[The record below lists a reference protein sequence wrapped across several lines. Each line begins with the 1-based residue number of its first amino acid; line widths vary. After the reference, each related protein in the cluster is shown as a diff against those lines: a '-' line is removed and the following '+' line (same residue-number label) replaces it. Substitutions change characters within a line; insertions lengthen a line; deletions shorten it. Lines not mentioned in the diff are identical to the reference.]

1 MASRYYKALFNAV
14 GGKAENDFWTRGEL
28 IAEAELGSDQQV
40 ERLLKMGAIEPCEP
54 PEETPRVEALQAAPV
69 KPRQPRRA
77 RTSPAPVEPVAGPE
91 PVSEQPASVPDVDS
105 LELIP
110 PAAEVPDLP
119 DLEPAAE

>member
-1 MASRYYKALFNAV
+1 MASRYYRALFNAV

-28 IAEAELGSDQQV
+28 ITEAELGSDQQV

-54 PEETPRVEALQAAPV
+54 PATGEILQSDEPPAAPA

-77 RTSPAPVEPVAGPE
+77 RPATVAEPEPAAAPAAEAVPE
-91 PVSEQPASVPDVDS
+91 PVPDS
-105 LELIP
+105 LELMT

-119 DLEPAAE
+119 DLEAAG